1 MAPLLD
7 VQNVK
12 KYFFTESG
20 FFGKKTNP
28 VKAVDGVSFSLMGEE
43 TFGLVGESGCG
54 KTTIGRV
61 ILRLL
66 EPTEGSVFFEGTDV
80 FSLGRRDLRRM
91 RRDMQII
98 FQDPYGSLNPRM
110 KVSTIIEEPLKIHLP
125 LTKFQRQARVYELL
139 EMVGLRR
146 QDGQRYPHEFSGGQR
161 QRVGIARALS
171 LNPKLII
178 ADEPVS
184 ALDVSIQ
191 AQIIN
196 LLNDLKEQFH
206 LTYIFISHDLHVVH
220 HVSDRIAV
228 MYLGRIVETAACE
241 ELYNNALH
249 PYTRALLA
257 AVPVPDPGC
266 KKVRLTV
273 PGDVPDPSDPPTG
286 CHFHPRC
293 PHAMNQCKNTYPEL
307 LDGSRG
313 HLVAC
318 HLYDE

>member
-7 VQNVK
+7 VQKVK
-12 KYFFTESG
+12 KHFHTESG
-20 FFGKKTNP
+20 LFGKKRNP
-28 VKAVDGVSFSLMGEE
+28 VKAVDGVSFSLEKEE

-54 KTTIGRV
+54 KTTLGRV

-66 EPTEGSVFFEGTDV
+66 EPTDGAVIFDGINI
-80 FSLGRRDLRRM
+80 FSLGKRDLRSLRK
-91 RRDMQII
+91 DMQIV

-110 KVSTIIEEPLKIHLP
+110 KTANIIEEPLKIHLS
-125 LTKFQRQARVYELL
+125 LTKQERLAKVDELL
-139 EMVGLRR
+139 EMVGLRI

-161 QRVGIARALS
+161 QRIGIARALS
-171 LNPKLII
+171 LNPKLIV

-191 AQIIN
+191 AQVIN
-196 LLNDLKEQFH
+196 LLNDLKERFH

-228 MYLGRIVETAACE
+228 MYLGRIVEMAECE
-241 ELYNNALH
+241 KLYGNSLH
-249 PYTRALLA
+249 PYTKALLA
-257 AVPVPDPGC
+257 AVPVPDPAS

-273 PGDVPDPSDPPTG
+273 PGDVPDPAHPPVG

-293 PHAMNQCKNTYPEL
+293 PEAMEVCKSAYPDL
-307 LDGSRG
+307 QDNGHG

-318 HLYDE
+318 HLYA